1 MLCFTHNCQCM
12 GSTVIRMSQSIL
24 QSSKITEEKNKFYI
38 PQQQLYDVTFSQMH
52 INIPSRSLLEMDSK
66 PRLRRK
72 RCFPLKSGILH
83 SISGLPLG
91 RGKSNGSGRLM
102 LPSEGMLSY
111 CSGGNGL
118 CARQRS
124 NLRSSYSI
132 NKYKYIKHSKA
143 YKLGLRMQF
152 YATDSKSLFLPSIC
166 NSVLLRLIH
175 FANNNKNYKNST
187 KFQKMKC

>member
-1 MLCFTHNCQCM
+1 
-12 GSTVIRMSQSIL
+12 
-24 QSSKITEEKNKFYI
+24 
-38 PQQQLYDVTFSQMH
+38 MH

-72 RCFPLKSGILH
+72 RCFPLKSGILQ

-91 RGKSNGSGRLM
+91 RGKFNGSGRLT

-132 NKYKYIKHSKA
+132 NKYKYTKHSIV

-152 YATDSKSLFLPSIC
+152 NATDSKSLFLLSIC
-166 NSVLLRLIH
+166 NSILLKLTH
-175 FANNNKNYKNST
+175 LAANNNNYKRST

>member
-1 MLCFTHNCQCM
+1 
-12 GSTVIRMSQSIL
+12 
-24 QSSKITEEKNKFYI
+24 
-38 PQQQLYDVTFSQMH
+38 MH

-91 RGKSNGSGRLM
+91 RGKSNGSGRLT

-143 YKLGLRMQF
+143 SKLGLRMQL
-152 YATDSKSLFLPSIC
+152 YATDSKSFPPFNL
-166 NSVLLRLIH
+166 
-175 FANNNKNYKNST
+175 
-187 KFQKMKC
+187 

>member
-1 MLCFTHNCQCM
+1 MSHSWCIILYFTHTCQCT
-12 GSTVIRMSQSIL
+12 GSSVTRMSQSIL
-24 QSSKITEEKNKFYI
+24 QSSKINEEKNKFHI
-38 PQQQLYDVTFSQMH
+38 PQQQFYYETFSQMH
-52 INIPSRSLLEMDSK
+52 INIPSRSLLETDSK

-124 NLRSSYSI
+124 NLRNSYSI
-132 NKYKYIKHSKA
+132 NKYKYIKHSKV
-143 YKLGLRMQF
+143 YKLGLKMQF
-152 YATDSKSLFLPSIC
+152 YATDSKSLFLLSLH
-166 NSVLLRLIH
+166 NSVQWYRG
-175 FANNNKNYKNST
+175 
-187 KFQKMKC
+187 